1 MRALA
6 IASYT
11 WLILG
16 PPVTMFLGY
25 GHWIQVD
32 LQLSRVPLAAE
43 LVALIPFISG
53 LVIYWILEYPSH
65 LAMRRKAAQLDAA
78 MGGRH
83 VPEWTLGGYLSFQV
97 RFQLLFVAA
106 PIALILLLVDS
117 LELYIGP
124 LLAGWAWADAVMTL
138 LVLAVAGGVF
148 LLAPPMLVRI
158 WRTSTLPA
166 GSVRSELEA
175 MCGRMNLRYRRL
187 LIWHS
192 QGVLINAAVV
202 GFLRP
207 LRYVLLSDG
216 MLDQMYP
223 EQIKAIFAHEAGHI
237 KHHHLIYAVMF
248 AVSTILLAN
257 VLVAVLAVLLGIPAL
272 AALGIGLTLLLAT
285 WAVGF
290 GWLSRRFERQSDTVA
305 AWSCGP
311 PPESRNHPDE
321 VTPEGA
327 ATFAGALDQVA
338 RLNRISRNQ
347 FNWRHGSIAWR
358 VAHVLHLGATRG
370 SRADIDRLV
379 RRIQIALWIALAAGI
394 GLSWWVH
401 AGLGVA
407 PEL

>member
-1 MRALA
+1 
-6 IASYT
+6 
-11 WLILG
+11 
-16 PPVTMFLGY
+16 
-25 GHWIQVD
+25 
-32 LQLSRVPLAAE
+32 
-43 LVALIPFISG
+43 
-53 LVIYWILEYPSH
+53 
-65 LAMRRKAAQLDAA
+65 
-78 MGGRH
+78 
-83 VPEWTLGGYLSFQV
+83 
-97 RFQLLFVAA
+97 
-106 PIALILLLVDS
+106 
-117 LELYIGP
+117 
-124 LLAGWAWADAVMTL
+124 
-138 LVLAVAGGVF
+138 
-148 LLAPPMLVRI
+148 
-158 WRTSTLPA
+158 
-166 GSVRSELEA
+166 
-175 MCGRMNLRYRRL
+175 MNLRYRRL

-257 VLVAVLAVLLGIPAL
+257 VLVAVLAVLLGLPAL